1 MTASI
6 TTATEFSQYA
16 GLRAAANDNDP
27 EALREVAGQF
37 EALFM
42 QTMLKNM
49 RAGQLAEP
57 LFGSEQHNMYVEMMD
72 QQFAIEMASGR
83 GLGFAD
89 MLVNQLGGAPVTATG
104 GAAPMPR
111 SLLAVAPVNAP
122 ARSPDSV
129 ESGPNSWR
137 DASHFAADLWP
148 HASRAANRLGV
159 APEAI
164 LAQAALETGWGE
176 HVMRFGDGSNSNN
189 LFGIKAGGS
198 WSGGS
203 VVRQTLEVT
212 DGVPEVV
219 RARFRAYPNLEATFA
234 DYTRLL
240 AEQPRY
246 QAVTGSDDI
255 ASFAHAL
262 QESGYATDP
271 HYAEK
276 IMRIAGGE
284 TLKEAVR
291 GLKETASPPML
302 SNQPDY
308 SAR

>member
-1 MTASI
+1 M
-6 TTATEFSQYA
+6 
-16 GLRAAANDNDP
+16 
-27 EALREVAGQF
+27 AGQF

-57 LFGSEQHNMYVEMMD
+57 LFGGEQHKMYVEMMD

-89 MLVNQLGGAPVTATG
+89 MLVNQLGGAPSTTTSAVPVTRT
-104 GAAPMPR
+104 
-111 SLLAVAPVNAP
+111 LLAVAPTATPVNSP
-122 ARSPDSV
+122 ANLEV
-129 ESGPNSWR
+129 ERGLWS
-137 DASHFAADLWP
+137 DASQFAADIWP
-148 HASRAANRLGV
+148 HANRAASRLGV

-189 LFGIKAGGS
+189 LFGIKAGGD
-198 WSGGS
+198 WHGGS

-240 AEQPRY
+240 AEKPRY
-246 QAVTGSDDI
+246 QAVAGSEDI
-255 ASFAHAL
+255 ATFASAL
-262 QESGYATDP
+262 QEAGYATDP

-276 IMRIAGGE
+276 IVRIAGGDR
-284 TLKEAVR
+284 LQEAVQ
-291 GLKETASPPML
+291 GLKETEAPPML

-308 SAR
+308 SVR

>member
-16 GLRAAANDNDP
+16 GLRAAANNNDP
-27 EALREVAGQF
+27 AALREVAGQF

-57 LFGSEQHNMYVEMMD
+57 LFGSEQHKMYVEMMD

-83 GLGFAD
+83 GLGFAE
-89 MLVNQLGGAPVTATG
+89 MLVNQLGGAPMTGTGTAST
-104 GAAPMPR
+104 PR

-122 ARSPDSV
+122 ARSHDSV
-129 ESGPNSWR
+129 VSGPDSWR

-176 HVMRFGDGSNSNN
+176 HVMRFKDGSNSNN
-189 LFGIKAGGS
+189 LFGIKADSDWG
-198 WSGGS
+198 GGS

-212 DGVPEVV
+212 GGVPEVV

-246 QAVTGSDDI
+246 QAVTGSDDV
-255 ASFAHAL
+255 ASFANAL
-262 QESGYATDP
+262 QEAGYATDP
-271 HYAEK
+271 RYAEK

-284 TLKEAVR
+284 TLKEALR
-291 GLKETASPPML
+291 GLKETGSPPML